1 MLACRHHGRGVLLE
15 AVLGRFAQKTP
26 VTVMTRA
33 ILEHA
38 FTPAA
43 LDALF
48 AEQAEWQYEN
58 KLLFS
63 SIVDLMGMVVCK
75 VQPSVNAAY
84 KAVKETLPVSLTAV
98 YDKLNGLEPATI
110 ASLVRHVGARLGPV
124 VRAMGGQLPDPIPGY
139 RTKIVDGNH
148 LAATERRLAVLSQ
161 SKAGPLPG
169 HALVVLDPSLMLAI
183 DLVPCEDAHAQ
194 ERSLFGQLLERIE
207 AKDVWVADRNFCT
220 AGFLAGIIARAGY
233 FIIRQHAHL
242 PIRSVGTL
250 RRRGQCEGGTVF
262 EQKIT
267 IDGEDGSPIEVRR
280 VVIRLDAPTRKG
292 DAEVTLVTNLP
303 PEDASALVVARVY
316 RQRWSIERLFHSL
329 TQTLNGEMAS
339 LGYPGAALF
348 AFAVALVSYNVSS
361 VIQAALRAE
370 FGHERVQEEVSG
382 FYIANEVRVS
392 SGGLDIMTDDEDWKP
407 YRAMPPAQLGSFLR
421 SLASNVR
428 LAAFRRQPRGP
439 KKPVPPRT
447 KHVDSPHVSTARL
460 LREAG
465 LRR

>member
-1 MLACRHHGRGVLLE
+1 MLLG
-15 AVLGRFAQKTP
+15 AVLDRFAQKTP

-38 FTPAA
+38 LTPSA

-48 AEQAEWQYEN
+48 VEHAEHQYQD

-63 SIVDLMGMVVCK
+63 SVVDLMGLVVCK

-84 KAVKETLPVSLTAV
+84 QAVKETLPVSLTAV
-98 YDKLNGLEPATI
+98 YDKLNRLEPATI

-124 VRAMGGQLPDPIPGY
+124 IRTMGGQLPEPIPGY

-148 LAATERRLAVLSQ
+148 LAATDRRIAELRE

-194 ERSLFGQLLERIE
+194 ERSLFGQLLERVE
-207 AKDVWVADRNFCT
+207 PKDVWVADRNFCT
-220 AGFLAGIIARAGY
+220 AGFLAGVAARAGY

-242 PIRSVGTL
+242 TIRGAGTL
-250 RRRGQCEGGTVF
+250 RRRGVCDGGTIF
-262 EQKIT
+262 EQKVT
-267 IDGEDGSPIEVRR
+267 LEGEDGAPIALRR
-280 VVIRLDAPTRKG
+280 VVIRLDVPTRKG
-292 DAEVTLVTNLP
+292 DAEVAVLTNLP
-303 PEDASALVVARVY
+303 SEDASALVVARVY
-316 RQRWSIERLFHSL
+316 RQRWSIERLFHAL

-348 AFAVALVSYNVSS
+348 AFAVALVSYNMSS
-361 VIQAALRAE
+361 VIYAALRAE

-382 FYIANEVRVS
+382 YYIANEVRVMH
-392 SGGLDIMTDDEDWKP
+392 GGLDVMTEDNDWTL
-407 YRAMPPAQLGSFLR
+407 YRTMSPEQLGVALR
-421 SLASNVR
+421 SLASKVR
-428 LAAFRRQPRGP
+428 LPAFKRHPRGP

-447 KHVDSPHVSTARL
+447 KHAQSPHVSTARL
-460 LREAG
+460 LRETG
-465 LRR
+465 RLR

>member
-1 MLACRHHGRGVLLE
+1 VLLE

-33 ILEHA
+33 VLEHA
-38 FTPAA
+38 LTPTA

-48 AEQAEWQYEN
+48 VEQAEHQYEN

-63 SIVDLMGMVVCK
+63 SVVDMMGLVVCK
-75 VQPSVNAAY
+75 VQPSVHAAY
-84 KAVKETLPVSLTAV
+84 QAVKETLPVSLTAV
-98 YDKLNGLEPATI
+98 YDKLNGMEPATI

-148 LAATERRLAVLSQ
+148 LAATERRLAVLSGC
-161 SKAGPLPG
+161 KAGPLPG

-183 DLVPCEDAHAQ
+183 DMVPCEDGHAQ
-194 ERSLFGQLLERIE
+194 ERSLFGHLLEQVE

-220 AGFLAGIIARAGY
+220 AGFLAGIIARSGY
-233 FIIRQHAHL
+233 FIIRQHANL
-242 PIRSVGTL
+242 PVRSAGTL
-250 RRRGQCEGGTVF
+250 RRHGRCEGGTLF
-262 EQKIT
+262 EQTIT

-280 VVIRLDAPTRKG
+280 VVLRLDTPTRKG
-292 DAEVTLVTNLP
+292 DAEVALVTNLP
-303 PEDASALVVARVY
+303 PEDASTKDVARVY
-316 RQRWSIERLFHSL
+316 RQRWSIERLFHAL

-339 LGYPGAALF
+339 LGYPGAALL

-392 SGGLDIMTDDEDWKP
+392 SGGLDVMTDDADWEP
-407 YRAMPPAQLGSFLR
+407 YHTMPPEQLGAFLR
-421 SLASNVR
+421 SLASKVR
-428 LAAFRRQPRGP
+428 LAAFQRKPRGP

-447 KHVDSPHVSTARL
+447 KHVGSTHVSTARL